1 MGRLLTVKQS
11 LDAISKNTIRSLG
24 HIHLCGA
31 LHVCW
36 QTKES
41 VAGQYM
47 VSLLYRNRLC
57 LALASRIDQVYTIQ
71 ACINIT
77 TATIEEV
84 DNGRGIQCHTA
95 PYSWKVVF
103 LSDHQLY
110 EIIMTACNHKEEQE
124 WRTRLALAAAAESLT
139 SPAGGWAAFDSLS
152 LNIKPLGTVFG
163 KPGTIARRISV
174 HRATT
179 VSPKTPLYQVILRNT
194 SVVSSAPAAT
204 STGAG
209 GSSTSI
215 NRSMSLLTKNMRT
228 PVLAPS
234 RADRARLEALLSD
247 VWSRDILPFPGI
259 TARSRSEYLVKASAG
274 AMMRKLSVA
283 SITGSFKRGGSK
295 DSRGDSEDTLVSS
308 YQRSRPSTRQASSSM
323 DGDPVF
329 FRRSS
334 FLCSIPDDE
343 KTGSPSYPSYTASHT
358 VPNSGWGADV
368 LKTINHMV
376 NDARKGSGRSGAMV
390 CPSDVLRPPTPAS
403 SNKRVKRR
411 ASTLTALSSA
421 CDEKDMSPKRVS
433 GKWPRIKI
441 GSVRHKEVVRGFKSL
456 FH

>member
-1 MGRLLTVKQS
+1 
-11 LDAISKNTIRSLG
+11 
-24 HIHLCGA
+24 
-31 LHVCW
+31 
-36 QTKES
+36 
-41 VAGQYM
+41 M
-47 VSLLYRNRLC
+47 VSLLYRNWLC
-57 LALASRIDQVYTIQ
+57 LALASRFDQVYTIQ

-77 TATIEEV
+77 TAKIEDV

-95 PYSWKVVF
+95 PHSWKVVF

-110 EIIMTACNHKEEQE
+110 EVILTACNPKEEEE
-124 WRTRLALAAAAESLT
+124 WRTRLTHAAAVGSLT
-139 SPAGGWAAFDSLS
+139 SQTGGWAAFDALS

-179 VSPKTPLYQVILRNT
+179 VSPKTPLCQVILRNT
-194 SVVSSAPAAT
+194 SVVSCAPTTT
-204 STGAG
+204 STGTG

-215 NRSMSLLTKNMRT
+215 NRSMSLLTKNMRI

-247 VWSRDILPFPGI
+247 VWTRDILPFPGI

-283 SITGSFKRGGSK
+283 SITGSFKKGGSR
-295 DSRGDSEDTLVSS
+295 DSTRDSEDLLISS
-308 YQRSRPSTRQASSSM
+308 HHQSNNSMRQASSSK
-323 DGDPVF
+323 DSDPVH

-343 KTGSPSYPSYTASHT
+343 KSALPSRPSYSTSTAS
-358 VPNSGWGADV
+358 PDSEWGIDV
-368 LKTINHMV
+368 LETINHMADDV
-376 NDARKGSGRSGAMV
+376 NKGTGQHDGTVRLSNV
-390 CPSDVLRPPTPAS
+390 LHPSTPAS
-403 SNKRVKRR
+403 GHKRVKRR

-421 CDEKDMSPKRVS
+421 CDEKDMSSKRVN
-433 GKWPRIKI
+433 GKWPRVRI
-441 GSVRHKEVVRGFKSL
+441 GSVRHKDVVKGFKSL
-456 FH
+456 FR